1 MDALEA
7 ALRSGL
13 DPSKNVPRTIT
24 PVAAGQ
30 QLTMPAAAG
39 RAIGVKLVTVA
50 EHGAPRIKGVYVLF
64 DPRTLAP
71 ALLLDGA
78 ALTLLRTAAHS
89 ALAVRHLAAEHAR
102 HLVVFGCGPQAAAH
116 IDAIRAVRPIERV
129 TVVARNADT
138 AADLLRRTAE
148 VATELGSADSVRA
161 ADIVV
166 CATTARQ
173 PVFAGDTLAP
183 NACVI
188 GIGAHEPDA
197 RELDDAV
204 FRRARR
210 VVVEDRA
217 TALREHGG
225 VVQAVAAGAIDE
237 QRLLTIKDA
246 MELAP
251 SDGIAVFA
259 GVGMGWQDA
268 VIADA
273 VRARHLP
280 LDPS

>member
-1 MDALEA
+1 
-7 ALRSGL
+7 
-13 DPSKNVPRTIT
+13 
-24 PVAAGQ
+24 
-30 QLTMPAAAG
+30 
-39 RAIGVKLVTVA
+39 
-50 EHGAPRIKGVYVLF
+50 
-64 DPRTLAP
+64 
-71 ALLLDGA
+71 
-78 ALTLLRTAAHS
+78 
-89 ALAVRHLAAEHAR
+89 
-102 HLVVFGCGPQAAAH
+102 
-116 IDAIRAVRPIERV
+116 
-129 TVVARNADT
+129 
-138 AADLLRRTAE
+138 
-148 VATELGSADSVRA
+148 
-161 ADIVV
+161 
-166 CATTARQ
+166 
-173 PVFAGDTLAP
+173 
-183 NACVI
+183 VI